1 MELEIGPPLLPRRV
15 LITHIES
22 QWLTQKPLSSA
33 LIASWGIA
41 RALCDTKWTRKFK
54 SFSLF
59 VFVYSKS
66 LSASVWSVLK
76 EHQSS
81 PTVINHSF
89 LVAPN
94 DLCSSTISL
103 TVTFMHLASAK
114 NVERSRRLKKTFG
127 FDEKK
132 LSKATAVVLL
142 VLFTQ
147 INIQTVAQ
155 RHSSCVRFM
164 CVNDS
169 TFET

>member
-1 MELEIGPPLLPRRV
+1 MINPK
-15 LITHIES
+15 TTS
-22 QWLTQKPLSSA
+22 QRFDCIMGNRSSA
-33 LIASWGIA
+33 M
-41 RALCDTKWTRKFK
+41 RYEVNQKVQK
-54 SFSLF
+54 FSLF
-59 VFVYSKS
+59 VFVYSKG

-94 DLCSSTISL
+94 DLCSSIISL

-114 NVERSRRLKKTFG
+114 NVERSHRLKNTFG
-127 FDEKK
+127 FDGKKK
-132 LSKATAVVLL
+132 LSKATAVVLP